1 MIGRGRG
8 VSLLGLVAAA
18 LLHSPAPRAAG
29 GTLQTAGTKARS
41 GTRTAAPTSSRPR
54 AAGTAAPGARRTTAS
69 KPAAPAPASRAALLA
84 HAKEVRALEDLGA
97 YGQAREALRALRSR
111 TGPDPD
117 LEIELALLEARSGQ
131 LDSAAARLWSPA
143 LTAAL
148 SDSMPVTRR
157 ERYGWDR
164 GPLWLNESFDGWN
177 WYVARARAEVASSLG
192 RWPEARDAARLSVAT
207 RPLAGKEWLVLAV
220 CAGRAGDLD
229 EAAEAARRAALL
241 DPTLPEAQYLVGLH
255 EWRSGR
261 PRTAHEMFRAA
272 VALDS
277 LYREPA
283 LALVRLRLPAAPP
296 DSLPVDLLTGVRG
309 TGLLTSRQR
318 PKVEENIQ
326 MDSAPSATQG
336 PGVTVPDSLRAGW
349 AEDQVTIPVLI
360 DARGRVVLHEWP
372 WFDLSRM
379 PAEGVGLTVRSLLE
393 WRFQPA
399 LHLGKP
405 EPVWGKVNIA
415 FNR

>member
-1 MIGRGRG
+1 M
-8 VSLLGLVAAA
+8 
-18 LLHSPAPRAAG
+18 
-29 GTLQTAGTKARS
+29 
-41 GTRTAAPTSSRPR
+41 
-54 AAGTAAPGARRTTAS
+54 
-69 KPAAPAPASRAALLA
+69 
-84 HAKEVRALEDLGA
+84 RALEDLGA

-164 GPLWLNESFDGWN
+164 GPLWLNGSFDGWN

-207 RPLAGKEWLVLAV
+207 RP
-220 CAGRAGDLD
+220 
-229 EAAEAARRAALL
+229 L

>member
-1 MIGRGRG
+1 
-8 VSLLGLVAAA
+8 
-18 LLHSPAPRAAG
+18 
-29 GTLQTAGTKARS
+29 
-41 GTRTAAPTSSRPR
+41 
-54 AAGTAAPGARRTTAS
+54 
-69 KPAAPAPASRAALLA
+69 
-84 HAKEVRALEDLGA
+84 
-97 YGQAREALRALRSR
+97 
-111 TGPDPD
+111 
-117 LEIELALLEARSGQ
+117 
-131 LDSAAARLWSPA
+131 
-143 LTAAL
+143 
-148 SDSMPVTRR
+148 
-157 ERYGWDR
+157 
-164 GPLWLNESFDGWN
+164 
-177 WYVARARAEVASSLG
+177 
-192 RWPEARDAARLSVAT
+192 
-207 RPLAGKEWLVLAV
+207 
-220 CAGRAGDLD
+220 
-229 EAAEAARRAALL
+229 
-241 DPTLPEAQYLVGLH
+241 
-255 EWRSGR
+255 
-261 PRTAHEMFRAA
+261 MFRAA

-405 EPVWGKVNIA
+405 EPVWGKVSIA